1 MLEAKAIEL
10 RAIRGSRTWRFLSAM
25 GGREASDA
33 PVAAMLLEIR
43 AARAWR
49 VLNRLRAWKYRWV
62 DRMLLRTRK
71 TRGREGR
78 RPAGW
83 KPALKVP
90 ELRTQKHDVI
100 CLSIV
105 DWDFRF
111 QRPQQLMTRFAEAGH
126 RVLYVR
132 RGDGPVVEKRAGVYE
147 LSVKDVVIAPDSL
160 VIVQHPSW
168 WPLARRLGRRIV
180 YDCMDHHAGFT
191 TEVADDDER
200 ALMMGAD
207 LVVVSSAA
215 LEREA
220 RKYAKRV
227 LLLRNGCD
235 YEHFAPT
242 PRAGGPRPVIGYYGA
257 ISDWFDIELVAAL
270 ATRRPD
276 WDFLLIGATYGAR
289 VLPLTVQSN
298 VTMPGERPYAELPQW
313 LGVMDVAIIPFKR
326 VALTEATNPV
336 KVYEMLAAGK
346 PVVAVPIPE
355 VAALAPLVRLASS
368 VDEFE
373 REIDAALR
381 ENDDALIESRRVFAR
396 GQTWEQRYA
405 LLNAALQ

>member
-1 MLEAKAIEL
+1 MLEAKSLEL
-10 RAIRGSRTWRFLSAM
+10 RAIRGSRTWRFLAAM
-25 GGREASDA
+25 GRRGAGDG
-33 PVAAMLLEIR
+33 PVPEVLLAIR
-43 AARAWR
+43 GARAWR
-49 VLNRLRAWKYRWV
+49 VLNSLRAWKYRWL
-62 DRMLLRTRK
+62 DRAVLRARK
-71 TRGREGR
+71 TRRQGASGTAGRE
-78 RPAGW
+78 PAIQQLA
-83 KPALKVP
+83 P
-90 ELRTQKHDVI
+90 RTEKHDVI

-132 RGDGPVVEKRAGVYE
+132 RGEGPVVEKRAGILE
-147 LSVKDVVIAPDSL
+147 LSMKDLEIAPGAL
-160 VIVQHPSW
+160 VIVQHPCW
-168 WPLARRLGRRIV
+168 WPLAKRLGRRIV

-191 TEVADDDER
+191 TEVAVEDER
-200 ALMMGAD
+200 ALMAGAD

-220 RKYAKRV
+220 RQYAKRV

-235 YEHFAPT
+235 YEHFAST

-270 ATRRPD
+270 AARRPD
-276 WDFLLIGATYGAR
+276 WDFLLIGATYGAG
-289 VLPLTVQSN
+289 VLPLTAQSN
-298 VTMPGERPYAELPQW
+298 VTMPGERPYLELPQW
-313 LGVMDVAIIPFKR
+313 LGVMDVAIIPFRR

-346 PVVAVPIPE
+346 PVVSVPIPE
-355 VAALAPLVRLASS
+355 VVALAPLVRFASC

-373 REIDAALR
+373 GEIEAALCD
-381 ENDDALIESRRVFAR
+381 EAGAVIEARRAFAR
-396 GQTWEQRYA
+396 AQTWEQRYE
-405 LLNAALQ
+405 LLAAALQ